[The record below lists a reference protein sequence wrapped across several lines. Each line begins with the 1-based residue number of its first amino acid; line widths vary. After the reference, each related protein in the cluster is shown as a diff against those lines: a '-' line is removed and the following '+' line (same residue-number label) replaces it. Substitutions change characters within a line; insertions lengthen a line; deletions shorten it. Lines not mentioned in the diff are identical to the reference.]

1 VKNKPLPAW
10 FVKVRGWIC
19 TQILTVYYTIQAR
32 RKINGFL
39 KTHELGALELKMVGM
54 GYRLTVEGNKR
65 IYSIPG
71 GEVKFTI
78 TRRTVTF

>member
-1 VKNKPLPAW
+1 
-10 FVKVRGWIC
+10 VKVRGWIC